1 MSRQLISSCCY
12 TVQARKRSKLD
23 LPAPQVSDSELI
35 EIAKAGAA
43 AEDDGDDDED
53 SATRALVGVYAAAP
67 LPTPMRTPRLP
78 PSQDVIMEE
87 ARNLVALNSAP
98 TPLKAWLHCLSCCI
112 VADC

>member
-1 MSRQLISSCCY
+1 MRLWVS
-12 TVQARKRSKLD
+12 QARKRSKLD
-23 LPAPQVSDSELI
+23 LPAPQVSDAELV

-43 AEDDGDDDED
+43 AEGGDDEEDDGT
-53 SATRALVGVYAAAP
+53 ATRALVGVYAAAA

-98 TPLKAWLHCLSCCI
+98 TPLKVC
-112 VADC
+112 